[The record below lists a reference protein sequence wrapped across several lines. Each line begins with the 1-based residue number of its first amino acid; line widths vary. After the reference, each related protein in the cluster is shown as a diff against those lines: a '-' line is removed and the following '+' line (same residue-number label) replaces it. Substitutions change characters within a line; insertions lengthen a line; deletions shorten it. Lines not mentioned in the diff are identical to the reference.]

1 MELVVKSYKELTIDE
16 LYEILKVRCA
26 VFVVEQNC
34 PYLDVDEKDKRAM
47 HVWLKDEQG
56 IQAYCRV
63 LERGVTFEDVC
74 IGRVI
79 SLKRRC
85 GLGTELL
92 KAGIRVAKEV
102 YSAEKIVIEA
112 QLYAKPFYELQGFVQ
127 SSDVFLEDGI
137 EHIQMILECK

>member
-26 VFVVEQNC
+26 VFIVEQNC

-63 LERGVTFEDVC
+63 LEPGVTFDDVC

-137 EHIQMILECK
+137 EHIQMVLECK

>member
-1 MELVVKSYKELTIDE
+1 MDIVEKSYKELTVDE
-16 LYEILKVRCA
+16 LYEILKARCA
-26 VFVVEQNC
+26 VFIVEQNC

-63 LERGVTFEDVC
+63 LERGVTFDDVC

-102 YSAEKIVIEA
+102 YSANKIVIEA

-127 SSDVFLEDGI
+127 SSEVFLEDGI
-137 EHIQMILECK
+137 EHIQMILEC